1 MDYWDRYP
9 PEIAKVT
16 PGKIQEIANKY
27 IDIDHLQIV
36 WVGDDHRIRGVLEK
50 YAPVEVSDTDGK
62 SVALQSTTKEEK
74 SSNQ

>member
-36 WVGDDHRIRGVLEK
+36 WVGDDHQIRGVLEK
-50 YAPVEVSDTDGK
+50 YAPVEASAGATGRK
-62 SVALQSTTKEEK
+62 KQLFPRRGTSYTK
-74 SSNQ
+74 